1 MIRDRQGMEGVPL
14 QLLIVAIVAGITAPA
29 VYAGLDAYDRGQVE
43 SRVRGELLR
52 LTRAAQQ
59 YRIAGGGSETL
70 TLDLRSGTF
79 TAMEEVA
86 IGDRAGSPLASTVR
100 YRVGGDEGT
109 IVVERPSVPMAG
121 PDGGPLVLT
130 AGTVA
135 LRLEVCEE
143 GVLVSVV

>member
-1 MIRDRQGMEGVPL
+1 MIRDRRGVEGLPL

-43 SRVRGELLR
+43 SRVRAELLR

-70 TLDLRSGTF
+70 DLDLRGGFF
-79 TAMEEVA
+79 TAMEYA
-86 IGDRAGSPLASTVR
+86 MIGDRAGSPLQSTVR
-100 YRVGGDEGT
+100 YRVGGDERT

-121 PDGGPLVLT
+121 PDGEALSLT
-130 AGTVA
+130 AGTA
-135 LRLEVCEE
+135 SIRLEVLEDTIR
-143 GVLVSVV
+143 VSVV